1 MYDMIR
7 RDDIVVVSLKRGKML
22 FVFDYYV
29 GNSECVVSEKT
40 NRNEKY
46 KFNIADVKKANSDEK
61 NKIMYL

>member
-1 MYDMIR
+1 MIR

>member
-1 MYDMIR
+1 MIR
-7 RDDIVVVSLKRGKML
+7 RDDIVVVSLKSGKML

-40 NRNEKY
+40 NRDEKY